1 MKPTENEMVSS
12 RRKSH
17 CKRVR
22 QVSVCVVHE
31 CVGVYVCGT
40 CVCVCVL
47 NIVDQHFNRLLY
59 ILECDPQNLC

>member
-22 QVSVCVVHE
+22 QVSVEYVWYMSVWVCMCVVR
-31 CVGVYVCGT
+31 VYM
-40 CVCVCVL
+40 
-47 NIVDQHFNRLLY
+47 
-59 ILECDPQNLC
+59 